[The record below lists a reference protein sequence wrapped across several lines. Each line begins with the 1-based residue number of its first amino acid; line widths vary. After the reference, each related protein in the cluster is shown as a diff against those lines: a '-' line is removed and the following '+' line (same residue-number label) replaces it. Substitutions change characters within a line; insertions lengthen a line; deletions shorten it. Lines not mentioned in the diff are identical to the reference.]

1 MTRCQPNL
9 IRQIQRGLGTIL
21 LGLAVTYPTSSQA
34 QIASDSSVG
43 TLVNACPN
51 SLCIVGTCTVTGGTA
66 SGGNLFH
73 SFSEFSPTSGSTAL
87 FQVAPDIANI
97 ITRVTGGQ
105 ISTVDG
111 MIQTGLTGDLT
122 NPGTANLYL
131 INPSG
136 IVFGPG
142 ASLDIGGSFM
152 ASTAESIFWDNNVVW
167 QTNDLSA
174 APRLLTVSAPIGLQL
189 GATPGSIQVNGSGS
203 GLYFN
208 PNFSINRSTRNA
220 GLAVPEGETL
230 ALVGGDLSLMGGNLT
245 ALGGRVELGSISGD
259 GQVTWSPAN
268 HGWQLNYESIDTL
281 GDITLTNAASVDASG
296 PSSGDIHIQGQ
307 TVSLYDG
314 SALVLETTGNGSG
327 GLLRVAADT
336 LIASGQSAM
345 APPTAPTGL
354 PPNISLPSGLYA
366 DVATG
371 QSGMGG
377 SVLIEASKITFN
389 DGAQATV
396 ATFGSG
402 PGGDLTVRAEQIELI
417 GGLPSGP
424 SGFLTAVAPVFPI
437 YGAEATQLIADGL
450 ELVALAP
457 FIAVPQPASGDAGQL
472 SVETNSLSLQAGAQI
487 ASTSFAVGNA
497 GQLSVTADTIDIS
510 GGNPGGPSSIQ
521 ASAQGLGRGS
531 GNGNN
536 LTIHTRRLQITD
548 GGQIATGTLGTGNA
562 GTVRV
567 NATESIE
574 LSGESELG
582 RSGLFSSALSVSDA
596 PPVTDNAG
604 NVIPGGNAGN
614 VIVNTPEL
622 SLREGATISVGNFP
636 SSDNPAL
643 AAGTGPGGNIDIIAQ
658 TIILDDQSQL
668 NSETNHDAIDSGG
681 ANITLQADA
690 LVLRGS
696 SSINANAQGS
706 ATGGNISID
715 AGTLIA
721 LDNSDITANA
731 VDNFGG
737 RVMVAA
743 ATIIGTQFREQLTS
757 ESDIT
762 ASSALGPQF
771 SGTVE
776 LTSPEIDPAQGITTL
791 SETVASRD
799 QVAAACSAGAD
810 NDFVASGRGGVPEDA
825 SQTLRGNSLWQDL
838 RLADTIAQ
846 ENALDV
852 PAHEPPSYETTT
864 ALPEPIIEAQGVTM
878 SADGKVSF
886 LARPS
891 GQQVANH
898 QHHCL
903 RG

>member
-1 MTRCQPNL
+1 M
-9 IRQIQRGLGTIL
+9 
-21 LGLAVTYPTSSQA
+21 LGLVAAYPLSAQA
-34 QIASDSSVG
+34 QITSDGSVG
-43 TLVNACPN
+43 TLVNTNPN
-51 SLCIVGTCTVTGGTA
+51 SVCTSGICTVTGGTA

-73 SFSEFSPTSGSTAL
+73 SFSEFSPISGSTAL
-87 FQVAPDIANI
+87 FQVDPGIANI

-105 ISTVDG
+105 SSAIDG
-111 MIQTGLTGDLT
+111 IIQTGLTGDLS

-142 ASLDIGGSFM
+142 ASLDIGGSLV
-152 ASTAESIFWDNNVVW
+152 ASTAEGIFWDNNVTW

-174 APRLLTVSAPIGLQL
+174 APTLLTVSAPIGLQF
-189 GATPGSIQVNGSGS
+189 GITPGDIQVNGPGS

-208 PNFSINRSTRNA
+208 PNFSINRTARTT
-220 GLAVPEGETL
+220 GLAVSEGETL
-230 ALVGGDLSLMGGNLT
+230 ALVGGELSLMGGNLT
-245 ALGGRVELGSISGD
+245 APGGHIELGSVSGD
-259 GQVTWSPAN
+259 GQVTWSEPSG
-268 HGWQLNYESIDTL
+268 GWQLNYDGVDTF
-281 GDITLTNAASVDASG
+281 GDIRLTNAASVDASG
-296 PSSGDIHIQGQ
+296 TSSGNIHVQGQ

-314 SALVLETTGNGSG
+314 AALVLETTGNGAG
-327 GLLRVAADT
+327 GLLSIAADT

-345 APPTAPTGL
+345 APPAAPTGL

-377 SVLIEASKITFN
+377 SALIEAREITFS

-396 ATFGSG
+396 ATFGNG
-402 PGGDLTVRAEQIELI
+402 PGGNLTVRAEQIELI
-417 GGLPSGP
+417 GGLPAGP

-457 FIAVPQPASGDAGQL
+457 FIAVPQPASGNAGQL
-472 SVETNSLSLQAGAQI
+472 TVETNSLSLQAGAQI
-487 ASTSFAVGNA
+487 ASTSFAIGNA
-497 GQLSVTADTIDIS
+497 GKLNVTADTIDIS

-531 GNGNN
+531 GDGNT
-536 LTIHTRRLQITD
+536 LTINTRRLQITD

-562 GTVRV
+562 GTVTV
-567 NATESIE
+567 NATEAIE
-574 LSGESELG
+574 LLGDSELG
-582 RSGLFSSALSVSDA
+582 RSGLFSSALSVADA
-596 PPVTDNAG
+596 PPVRDDAG
-604 NVIPGGNAGN
+604 NVMLGGNAGN
-614 VIVNTPEL
+614 VIVNTPAL

-643 AAGTGPGGNIDIIAQ
+643 AAGTGPGGNIDITAR
-658 TIILDDQSQL
+658 TIILDGQSQL

-690 LVLRGS
+690 LVLRGNS
-696 SSINANAQGS
+696 RINANAQGS

-715 AGTLIA
+715 TGTLIA
-721 LDNSDITANA
+721 LNNSDITANA

-737 RVMVAA
+737 RVTVNA

-776 LTSPEIDPAQGITTL
+776 LTSPEIDPAQGIATL
-791 SETVASRD
+791 SETVASSQ
-799 QVAAACSAGAD
+799 QVAAACSVGAD
-810 NDFVASGRGGVPEDA
+810 NDFVATGRGGVPEDA
-825 SQTLRGNSLWQDL
+825 SQVLRGNSLWQDL
-838 RLADTIAQ
+838 RLAASVTP
-846 ENALDV
+846 ENNTHAA
-852 PAHEPPSYETTT
+852 AHSLLANHTRLTPVT
-864 ALPEPIIEAQGVTM
+864 AEPIIEAQGITIDSEGQVNLF
-878 SADGKVSF
+878 AQ
-886 LARPS
+886 PS
-891 GQQVANH
+891 NQLIVNH
-898 QHHCL
+898 HNRCL